1 MDLAL
6 DASVGQEYSSPTQ
19 IARVLSEDW
28 VARQAYCLG
37 CGEGG
42 LHRTKSN
49 TQALDFTCKSCSA
62 PYEFK
67 ASKRVFRNRI
77 LDGEYHAF
85 LDAVSSLRIPNLL
98 LLNYSLVEMVV
109 TQLMA
114 IPREALSRSSVIP
127 RRPLGPRAMRHGW
140 QGCVIDLSVLPPS
153 GRVAVILEGIARP
166 QSVVLEEWRLLDF
179 LRQEG
184 RATREWLPDVI
195 SSVRRIASEEFS
207 LAEVYQDVP
216 LLRDLHPSNRNIQP
230 KIRQQLQILVAQG
243 MLERVRPGI
252 YRKTPRIG

>member
-1 MDLAL
+1 
-6 DASVGQEYSSPTQ
+6 
-19 IARVLSEDW
+19 
-28 VARQAYCLG
+28 
-37 CGEGG
+37 
-42 LHRTKSN
+42 
-49 TQALDFTCKSCSA
+49 
-62 PYEFK
+62 
-67 ASKRVFRNRI
+67 
-77 LDGEYHAF
+77 
-85 LDAVSSLRIPNLL
+85 
-98 LLNYSLVEMVV
+98 
-109 TQLMA
+109 
-114 IPREALSRSSVIP
+114 
-127 RRPLGPRAMRHGW
+127 
-140 QGCVIDLSVLPPS
+140 
-153 GRVAVILEGIARP
+153 VAVILEGIARP